1 MLFSL
6 VPEKDSWISW
16 TKKAMKI
23 IIYFVTFQKIFGKN
37 WTPDTV
43 STGWQCSGNQMEKE
57 IGVKSLARVTNSE
70 GLLSQEKSLSMG
82 RLSKDKLAGV
92 R

>member
-1 MLFSL
+1 
-6 VPEKDSWISW
+6 
-16 TKKAMKI
+16 
-23 IIYFVTFQKIFGKN
+23 
-37 WTPDTV
+37 
-43 STGWQCSGNQMEKE
+43 MEKE